1 MCTNGSGTVQ
11 NVRGKK
17 KKETNLSRNLLDCSH
32 GSVKSFMLYLEATPV
47 NSALL

>member
-17 KKETNLSRNLLDCSH
+17 KKRPIYQETFWTA
-32 GSVKSFMLYLEATPV
+32 VMV
-47 NSALL
+47 V